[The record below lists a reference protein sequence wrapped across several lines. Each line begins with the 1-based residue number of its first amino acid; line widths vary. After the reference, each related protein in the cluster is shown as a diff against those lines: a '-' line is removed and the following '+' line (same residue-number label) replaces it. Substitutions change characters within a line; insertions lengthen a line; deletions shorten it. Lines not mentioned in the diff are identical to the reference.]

1 MNTLAIFASCSAVV
15 FALGIQSLNVNGG
28 HYAAAFVT
36 SFLIG
41 ASNLVLY
48 KLAPDATGSEI
59 AAFLAA
65 GPLGIVSAMKAHP
78 YVVRVYNRKAE
89 E

>member
-1 MNTLAIFASCSAVV
+1 MNTLAIFASCYALV

>member
-1 MNTLAIFASCSAVV
+1 MNTLAIFASCYVLV

-78 YVVRVYNRKAE
+78 YVVRAYSRQDKE
-89 E
+89 

>member
-1 MNTLAIFASCSAVV
+1 MNTLAIFASCYVLV

>member
-1 MNTLAIFASCSAVV
+1 MNTLAIFASCYVLV

-48 KLAPDATGSEI
+48 KLAPDATGIEI
-59 AAFLAA
+59 AAFLPA